1 MRKLSD
7 EEKSLESKY
16 IQNPIKFST
25 AIEKVKKE
33 VGSTYIE
40 SIIQYWNENNI
51 DLDVVGNLVTSNL
64 REKIEAEATSLN
76 FLPKGGVLPI

>member
-1 MRKLSD
+1 MKKLND

-25 AIEKVKKE
+25 AIEGVRKKVG
-33 VGSTYIE
+33 GSYIE
-40 SIIQYWNENNI
+40 SIIQYSVDNDI
-51 DLDVVGNLVTSNL
+51 DLEVVGNLVTSNL

>member
-25 AIEKVKKE
+25 AIEKEEYEMAARIRDRIKE
-33 VGSTYIE
+33 IE
-40 SIIQYWNENNI
+40 K
-51 DLDVVGNLVTSNL
+51 SN
-64 REKIEAEATSLN
+64 
-76 FLPKGGVLPI
+76 